1 VVGYLALVPRA
12 YRDGGLPHLLK
23 VSVIVPVYNPGNN
36 IDECISSLLGQSLP
50 EDEYE
55 LIFVDDGS
63 TDETPARLDELAAE
77 HTHVR
82 VEHTPNSGWP
92 GRPRNIGLDMAR
104 GEFVYFV
111 DNDDWVARGALER
124 LHKEALRHESD
135 IVIGKV
141 VGHGKLVPRTLF
153 RRNRSEVT
161 LDWPP
166 LLRLLTPHKLFR
178 RSLLD
183 EHGIR
188 FPEGRRRL
196 EDHAFTVHAFF
207 HASRISVLANYA
219 CYHWMMR
226 DTESGANVSYT
237 QFDPVGYFENV
248 REVLDIVEHHTEPG
262 PLRDKL
268 LSHWYRG
275 KMLGRVGGVPFLN
288 RNPDYNRLL
297 YEEIRRLAL
306 ERYGPSV
313 EEWLPFNL
321 RPRSRLL
328 RGSSYESL
336 ETLASFEAGLRA
348 DNQVHRLDWGERT
361 LALRFEAALV
371 GEPESLE
378 FARRGSRM
386 VWVPPE
392 SLRGELSEMDLDVT
406 DDLPKANVDLML
418 RARRDRSEFVV
429 KARSA
434 LLMLRAGADSDAKR
448 PALNAAAEIDVTE
461 AAAGARLPR
470 GQWGVH
476 AIVNVAG
483 WNAIAPVMTVSRRWL
498 RRRPEPLT
506 FVATRDGRLLRHP
519 PLRRRVA
526 RRFPR
531 LVGILRRARR
541 RAAARGK
548 R

>member
-1 VVGYLALVPRA
+1 M
-12 YRDGGLPHLLK
+12 LK

-77 HTHVR
+77 HAHVR

-124 LHKEALRHESD
+124 LHKAALRHESD

-141 VGHGKLVPRTLF
+141 VGHGKVVPRTLF
-153 RRNRSEVT
+153 RRNRAEVT
-161 LDWPP
+161 LEWPP

-183 EHGIR
+183 EHAIR

-207 HASRISVLANYA
+207 HANRISVLANYA

-226 DTESGANVSYT
+226 DADSAANVSYT

-262 PLRDKL
+262 PRRDKL

-288 RNPDYNRLL
+288 RDPDYNKRLH
-297 YEEIRRLAL
+297 EEIRRLAL

-313 EEWLPFNL
+313 DEWLPFNL

-328 RGSSYESL
+328 QGSSYESL
-336 ETLASFEAGLRA
+336 ETLASFEGGLRA
-348 DNQVHRLDWGERT
+348 NNQVRRLDWGERT
-361 LALRFEAALV
+361 LAVQFEAALV
-371 GEPESLE
+371 GDREPLG

-392 SLRGELSEMDLDVT
+392 SLRGELSGMDLDVT
-406 DDLPKANVDLML
+406 DDLPKASVDVVL

-429 KARSA
+429 KTRSE
-434 LLMLRAGADSDAKR
+434 LLMLRAGPGSDAKR
-448 PALNAAAEIDVTE
+448 PALNAAAEIDVPE

-476 AIVNVAG
+476 AIINVAG
-483 WNAIAPVMTVSRRWL
+483 WTAIGPVMTVSRRWL
-498 RRRPEPLT
+498 RRRPKPLT

-531 LVGILRRARR
+531 LAGILRRARR